1 MNCRRRRA
9 ERSSATCCERLDR
22 RAYAPGRGRRNVE
35 FSGQTV
41 VVTGAASGI
50 GLATARSFAA
60 EGAHVIVAD
69 IARDKGEEAAAR
81 LRADGGKADF
91 VPLDVASD
99 DSIAAFAQTA
109 FAIGDVAVL
118 ANVAGYGKGQPFVE
132 NTMDFWGR
140 VVDINLMGPI
150 KLTRAL
156 LDPMISRRS
165 GKIVNV
171 ASDAGRNGSS
181 GETVYSGAKGG
192 LIAFSKGL
200 AREMARYAI
209 NVNCICPGPTE
220 TPMLMALPE
229 AHLDAFRRAIPF
241 HRFARPDEIA
251 DAILFLASD
260 RASYITGQTLSVSG
274 GLTMF

>member
-1 MNCRRRRA
+1 MNFDGK
-9 ERSSATCCERLDR
+9 SI
-22 RAYAPGRGRRNVE
+22 
-35 FSGQTV
+35 

-50 GLATARSFAA
+50 GRATAQAFAEA
-60 EGAHVIVAD
+60 GGQVILAD
-69 IARDKGEEAAAR
+69 LSIDKGEEVATQ
-81 LRADGGKADF
+81 LRAAKLKAMF
-91 VPLDVASD
+91 LPLDVASD
-99 DSIAAFAQTA
+99 ESIANFKKEALAL
-109 FAIGDVAVL
+109 GDVHVI
-118 ANVAGYGKGQPFVE
+118 ANVAGYGKAQPFVE
-132 NTMDFWGR
+132 NTPDFWER
-140 VVDINLMGPI
+140 VIDVNLIGPI
-150 KLTRAL
+150 KLIRAL
-156 LDPMISRRS
+156 LDPMIARRS

-200 AREMARYAI
+200 AREMARYSI
-209 NVNCICPGPTE
+209 NVNCVCPGPTE

-229 AHLDAFRRAIPF
+229 NHLEAFKRAIPF
-241 HRFARPDEIA
+241 RRFGRPSEIA

>member
-1 MNCRRRRA
+1 M
-9 ERSSATCCERLDR
+9 SSTSR
-22 RAYAPGRGRRNVE
+22 
-35 FSGQTV
+35 TV

-50 GLATARSFAA
+50 GLATAEAFAA
-60 EGAHVIVAD
+60 TGAHVIVAD
-69 IARDKGEEAAAR
+69 IARDKGEETAAK
-81 LRADGGKADF
+81 LRACGKRADF
-91 VPLDVASD
+91 IELDIASD
-99 DSIAAFAQTA
+99 ASIDAFAKKA
-109 FAIGDVAVL
+109 LDLGDVHVL

-132 NTMDFWGR
+132 NTSDFWDR
-140 VVDINLMGPI
+140 VVDINLMGPV

-156 LDPMISRRS
+156 LEPMIARRS

-200 AREMARYAI
+200 AREMARYSI
-209 NVNCICPGPTE
+209 NVNCVCPGPTE

-229 AHLDAFRRAIPF
+229 NHLEAFRKAIPF
-241 HRFARPDEIA
+241 KRFGRPSEVA
-251 DAILFLASD
+251 DAIVFFASD
-260 RASYITGQTLSVSG
+260 HASYITGQTLSVSG

>member
-1 MNCRRRRA
+1 MNFDGK
-9 ERSSATCCERLDR
+9 SI
-22 RAYAPGRGRRNVE
+22 
-35 FSGQTV
+35 

-50 GLATARSFAA
+50 GRATAQAFAKA
-60 EGAHVIVAD
+60 GGQVILAD
-69 IARDKGEEAAAR
+69 LSIDKGEEAATQ
-81 LRADGGKADF
+81 LRAAKLKAIF
-91 VPLDVASD
+91 LPLDVASD
-99 DSIAAFAQTA
+99 ESIANFKKEALAL
-109 FAIGDVAVL
+109 GDVHVI
-118 ANVAGYGKGQPFVE
+118 ANVAGYGKAQPFVE
-132 NTMDFWGR
+132 NTPDFWER
-140 VVDINLMGPI
+140 VIDVNLIGPI
-150 KLTRAL
+150 KLIRAL
-156 LDPMISRRS
+156 LDPMIARRS

-200 AREMARYAI
+200 AREMARYSI
-209 NVNCICPGPTE
+209 NVNCVCPGPTE

-229 AHLDAFRRAIPF
+229 NHLEAFKRAIPF
-241 HRFARPDEIA
+241 RRFGRPSEIA

>member
-1 MNCRRRRA
+1 VNF
-9 ERSSATCCERLDR
+9 T
-22 RAYAPGRGRRNVE
+22 
-35 FSGQTV
+35 GQTV

-50 GLATARSFAA
+50 GFATAEAFAA
-60 EGAHVIVAD
+60 SGAQVIVAD
-69 IARDKGEEAAAR
+69 MAAEKGEQAAAA
-81 LRADGGKADF
+81 LRTAGGKA
-91 VPLDVASD
+91 VYVQLDVASD
-99 DSIAAFAQTA
+99 ESIAAFTKKALG
-109 FAIGDVAVL
+109 IGDVTIL

-132 NTMDFWGR
+132 NTSEFWDR
-140 VVDINLMGPI
+140 VVDVNLMGPI

-156 LDPMISRRS
+156 LDPMIARRS

-200 AREMARYAI
+200 AREMARYSI
-209 NVNCICPGPTE
+209 NINCVCPGPTE

-229 AHLDAFRRAIPF
+229 NHLDAFRRAIPF
-241 HRFARPDEIA
+241 RRFARPGEIA

>member
-1 MNCRRRRA
+1 MNFDGK
-9 ERSSATCCERLDR
+9 SI
-22 RAYAPGRGRRNVE
+22 
-35 FSGQTV
+35 

-50 GLATARSFAA
+50 GRATARAFAEA
-60 EGAHVIVAD
+60 GGQVILAD
-69 IARDKGEEAAAR
+69 LSIDKGEEAATQ
-81 LRADGGKADF
+81 LRAAKLKAIF
-91 VPLDVASD
+91 LPLDVASD
-99 DSIAAFAQTA
+99 ESIANFKKEALAL
-109 FAIGDVAVL
+109 GDVHVI
-118 ANVAGYGKGQPFVE
+118 ANVAGYGKAQPFVE
-132 NTMDFWGR
+132 NTPDFWER
-140 VVDINLMGPI
+140 VIDVNLIGPI
-150 KLTRAL
+150 KLIRAL
-156 LDPMISRRS
+156 LDPMIARRS

-200 AREMARYAI
+200 AREMARYSI
-209 NVNCICPGPTE
+209 NVNCVCPGPTE

-229 AHLDAFRRAIPF
+229 NHLEAFKRAIPF
-241 HRFARPDEIA
+241 RRFGRPSEIA